1 MRPKSF
7 VRSDYGAPAQSLW
20 ISPSRR
26 GPRTSIGPKIL
37 LAAVMVVAGVIG
49 ISGIYPQLIGTEQ
62 VPDAGSPLPVMSLS
76 NPDARTRG
84 LGTVATTA
92 SAFRRVVTTGQG
104 GISRPTPT
112 FDATQP
118 QQPEAVAPAEP
129 LAVADVPEAQTA
141 APAAEKPKS
150 TKVAVKLKPV
160 VKKKVVRVAH
170 HRSFHGAYA
179 QSNGWGW
186 FGGGWGGQG
195 GGYRF

>member
-1 MRPKSF
+1 M
-7 VRSDYGAPAQSLW
+7 
-20 ISPSRR
+20 
-26 GPRTSIGPKIL
+26 
-37 LAAVMVVAGVIG
+37 
-49 ISGIYPQLIGTEQ
+49 
-62 VPDAGSPLPVMSLS
+62 PDAGSPLPVMSLS

-104 GISRPTPT
+104 GVSRPTP
-112 FDATQP
+112 A
-118 QQPEAVAPAEP
+118 AP

-141 APAAEKPKS
+141 APAPITNEAEKPKS
-150 TKVAVKLKPV
+150 TKVAIKLKPV
-160 VKKKVVRVAH
+160 VKKKVVRVAR

-195 GGYRF
+195 AGYRF